1 MGLTRK
7 KSEINAEHKGR
18 TVGGQQNKPDI
29 NAERKGRTV
38 GGQQKNQSLKGAF
51 LAAAE
56 TAPFFVLSSHIFL
69 YLVNRFL
76 LFSID
81 LLYILW

>member
-7 KSEINAEHKGR
+7 KSEINAERKGR

-56 TAPFFVLSSHIFL
+56 TAPFKICLAMKLCYNSTISKTA
-69 YLVNRFL
+69 
-76 LFSID
+76 
-81 LLYILW
+81 